1 MNRVSTPQAADR
13 SRCSD
18 AAASRGMKAVLLV
31 GGMGTRLRSVVQTKP
46 KPLALVGSYSL
57 LQLLIRQL
65 RHQGIRRLVLC
76 TGYLAEQIEN
86 EFGDGRDLELT
97 IEYSREPH
105 PLGTAGAVKLAQ
117 RYLLDMPEFLV
128 MNGDSFMET
137 DFCRMLEFHRAHGG
151 LVSMAALHVQNSNRY
166 GRVEADSSGRV
177 IKFAEKTGDNSP
189 GLINAGVYVF
199 DRGVLEHI
207 PDGSASLEQDV
218 FPQLLDRG
226 IHVFEQHGMFI
237 DIGTP
242 EDYARAQSISDRL
255 YQAAFCEDGPE
266 PDQEGCQG
274 SKARRVN
281 EG

>member
-1 MNRVSTPQAADR
+1 
-13 SRCSD
+13 
-18 AAASRGMKAVLLV
+18 
-31 GGMGTRLRSVVQTKP
+31 
-46 KPLALVGSYSL
+46 
-57 LQLLIRQL
+57 
-65 RHQGIRRLVLC
+65 
-76 TGYLAEQIEN
+76 
-86 EFGDGRDLELT
+86 
-97 IEYSREPH
+97 
-105 PLGTAGAVKLAQ
+105 
-117 RYLLDMPEFLV
+117 V